1 MTAAVTEST
10 PANNMTQTE
19 SKVDLAMMAVLK
31 TPIEDAVIFK
41 WARQQLGNH
50 SDKAQRFQLMYLKR
64 KKSKAVAQLLNLIAF
79 AGLGGLQRFYLGD
92 IGLGIAHLLTVGFF
106 WIGTI
111 IDMIALNQRVNKA
124 NVNIAMQTLELV
136 RAMG

>member
-1 MTAAVTEST
+1 MTQAATNIT
-10 PANNMTQTE
+10 PMTNATQTE
-19 SKVDLAMMAVLK
+19 SQVDLAMMAVLK
-31 TPIEDAVIFK
+31 TPIEDAMVFK
-41 WARQQLGNH
+41 WARQQLGNQP
-50 SDKAQRFQLMYLKR
+50 DNAQRFQLMYLKR

-124 NVNIAMQTLELV
+124 NVNIAMQTLEMV